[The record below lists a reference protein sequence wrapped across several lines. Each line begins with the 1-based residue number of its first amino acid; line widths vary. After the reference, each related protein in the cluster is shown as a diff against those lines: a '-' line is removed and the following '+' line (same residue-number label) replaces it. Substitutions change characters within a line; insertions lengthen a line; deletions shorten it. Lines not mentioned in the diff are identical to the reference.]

1 MREKTAISSMF
12 FPPRHDFDRLKMSFL
27 CLFSLTATIHS
38 LPVLASTSIP
48 TVCNSYDTYN
58 ASSLAMS
65 EILDSPFPY
74 NFPVLGQNSAELFPM
89 PHCNGITLEEATIDQ
104 LQDAMEKG
112 RLTSVQIAVCYL
124 QRIWQTDEYV
134 K

>member
-1 MREKTAISSMF
+1 
-12 FPPRHDFDRLKMSFL
+12 
-27 CLFSLTATIHS
+27 
-38 LPVLASTSIP
+38 
-48 TVCNSYDTYN
+48 
-58 ASSLAMS
+58 MS

-89 PHCNGITLEEATIDQ
+89 PHCNGITLEEARIDQ